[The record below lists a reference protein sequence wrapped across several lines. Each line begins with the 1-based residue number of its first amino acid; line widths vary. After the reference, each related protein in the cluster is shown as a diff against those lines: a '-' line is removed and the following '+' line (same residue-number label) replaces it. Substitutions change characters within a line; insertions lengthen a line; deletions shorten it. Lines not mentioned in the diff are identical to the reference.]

1 MIPRVCA
8 LALIAVILLS
18 LLGELG
24 FKSRKLFAALC
35 TVIVLSFLTEPLA
48 ELLSRLGALSETAGI
63 TEAASCALKAVGL
76 GYIFGFTSDV
86 CLSLGEGGIAS
97 AVQLVGRVQIFLVA
111 WPFFEKAIALGT
123 ELLR

>member
-24 FKSRKLFAALC
+24 FKSKRLFATLC
-35 TVIVLSFLTEPLA
+35 TVILLSALIQPLSD
-48 ELLSRLGALSETAGI
+48 LLSRLGLLSESAGI
-63 TEAASCALKAVGL
+63 SEAAACALKAVGL

-86 CLSLGEGGIAS
+86 CLSLGESGIAS
-97 AVQLVGRVQIFLVA
+97 AVQLIGRVQIFLVA
-111 WPFFEKAIALGT
+111 WPFFEKIIDLGS
-123 ELLR
+123 ELLK